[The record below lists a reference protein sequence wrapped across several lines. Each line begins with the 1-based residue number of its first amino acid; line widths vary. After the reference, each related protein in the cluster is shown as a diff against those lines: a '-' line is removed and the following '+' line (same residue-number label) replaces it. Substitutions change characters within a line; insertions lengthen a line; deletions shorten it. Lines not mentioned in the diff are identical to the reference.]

1 MTIDL
6 AAQTVGAEIA
16 RFLLFGFEHILLG
29 YDHLLFIGV
38 LLITASLRRTPGGGW
53 APIDSLVRVV
63 VETVKVLTAFTLAHA
78 TTLTLAVL
86 HLVDVPS
93 RLVDPAVAATIMLAA
108 VDNFRP
114 VLLVRARWAIAF
126 AFGLIHGLAFAS
138 ALGPM
143 QLPPVDLALA
153 LGCFNLGVEAG
164 QIALAL
170 LLVPITFVL
179 RVEAIYRRL
188 LSPALSTSAFVLAA
202 LWFVDRVFALDLLGL
217 QPSAPLLSQLT
228 P

>member
-1 MTIDL
+1 
-6 AAQTVGAEIA
+6 
-16 RFLLFGFEHILLG
+16 
-29 YDHLLFIGV
+29 
-38 LLITASLRRTPGGGW
+38 
-53 APIDSLVRVV
+53 
-63 VETVKVLTAFTLAHA
+63 
-78 TTLTLAVL
+78 
-86 HLVDVPS
+86 
-93 RLVDPAVAATIMLAA
+93 
-108 VDNFRP
+108 

-164 QIALAL
+164 QISLAL

-179 RVEAIYRRL
+179 RVEAVYRRL
-188 LSPALSTSAFVLAA
+188 LAPALSTSAFVLAG